1 MKFLYTNN
9 ATREYKAG
17 RDFFKFKSVQSLS
30 GWIGVLKIGSDIAEK
45 LLEHEHVIE
54 VDEAFYED
62 ILKKKNLNQN
72 PNRKEILTSADPT
85 KPVTAEEKSVESV
98 EVDLSEIEVTEAEV
112 AEVEVVDSPKPK
124 RSRKKK

>member
-30 GWIGVLKIGSDIAEK
+30 GWIGVLKIGGDIAEK

-62 ILKKKNLNQN
+62 ILKKKESESEPQSKRNINISR
-72 PNRKEILTSADPT
+72 PNKASNGGG
-85 KPVTAEEKSVESV
+85 EKCGVCGGR
-98 EVDLSEIEVTEAEV
+98 
-112 AEVEVVDSPKPK
+112 P
-124 RSRKKK
+124 

>member
-30 GWIGVLKIGSDIAEK
+30 GWVGVLKIGGEIAEK
-45 LLEHEHVIE
+45 LLEHEQVME

-62 ILKKKNLNQN
+62 VLKKKNLHQN

-85 KPVTAEEKSVESV
+85 KPVHAEEKSVESV
-98 EVDLSEIEVTEAEV
+98 EVDISEIEVAEV
-112 AEVEVVDSPKPK
+112 AEVEVVDTPKPK
-124 RSRKKK
+124 RSKRKK